1 MDRCPDMPPRH
12 REALELL
19 CVVILRESSYQS
31 WFRGLM
37 ACPVNL
43 RVSALL
49 QMITEMRGNHEDPAL
64 IDAVSCLCDPDFCK
78 IVERAILERA

>member
-1 MDRCPDMPPRH
+1 MKPSPDMPPRH

-19 CVVILRESSYQS
+19 CVVLIRERAYQR
-31 WFRGLM
+31 WFHGLM

-49 QMITEMRGNHEDPAL
+49 QMIAEMRGNDEDPAL
-64 IDAVSCLCDPDFCK
+64 IDAVSCLCDPDFCET
-78 IVERAILERA
+78 VNRSLGTRD